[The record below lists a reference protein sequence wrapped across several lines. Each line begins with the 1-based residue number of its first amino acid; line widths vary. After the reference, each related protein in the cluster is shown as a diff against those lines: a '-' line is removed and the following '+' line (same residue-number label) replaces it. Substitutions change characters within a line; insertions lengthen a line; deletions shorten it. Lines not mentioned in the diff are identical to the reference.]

1 MGSNSNSNLQG
12 SKHLLNF
19 WNSTPA
25 IGNFHR
31 APSVAQGSVSVRIQ
45 TESDI
50 LWVWNQK
57 RRPTTTSS
65 ISYSKSQFTTFACH
79 EEQKMQTYRVV
90 LPQTPVATTRQ
101 LFYGVAWHKPS
112 FQAPRLEDKDST
124 ELCNDL
130 IVLSDFWVILIAHAG
145 MKSLLLCAP
154 NFCYWL
160 LMFVSMC
167 DQWDNKYKIVRVL
180 TRGWKEK
187 VKICKTCLINSAP

>member
-31 APSVAQGSVSVRIQ
+31 APSAAQGSVSVRIQ

-112 FQAPRLEDKDST
+112 FQAPRLEDKDSAA
-124 ELCNDL
+124 LYNDR
-130 IVLSDFWVILIAHAG
+130 IALSDFRVILIARAWIENLA
-145 MKSLLLCAP
+145 SLFLFLLLNLDVPC
-154 NFCYWL
+154 
-160 LMFVSMC
+160 LMQS
-167 DQWDNKYKIVRVL
+167 
-180 TRGWKEK
+180 TRWQIQDCKSSYSWKLK
-187 VKICKTCLINSAP
+187 CKSCLIDSAS